1 MPEIATVD
9 ETTDDTHVELFE
21 AEPRTVQLRLAAD
34 QRIPAHTH
42 PGTDVVLYLVS
53 GRLDLTLDG
62 ESYELTPGELVRFSG
77 EREISPRAVEP
88 STALV
93 VFAQAVD
100 E

>member
-1 MPEIATVD
+1 MPDVATVD
-9 ETTDDTHVELFE
+9 ETTDETHVELFD
-21 AEPRTVQLRLAAD
+21 AGPRTVQLRLAAD
-34 QRIPAHTH
+34 QRVPAHTH
-42 PGTDVVLYLVS
+42 SGTDCVLYLVS

-77 EREISPRAVEP
+77 EREISPHAIEP

-93 VFAQAVD
+93 VFAPAVD